1 MAERETATGQ
11 SEAGRAPLPLG
22 VPRVWRPGAKTV
34 PLDRAE
40 MLRYLGYHGQK
51 IEPELAERID
61 AVTADAVTRTA
72 PAGVW
77 AVFPRGT
84 AYDTPVKREHPV
96 SADQK
101 VKREHPVS
109 ADQKV
114 KREHPVS
121 ADQTPVA
128 AGHIALEGTALAL
141 TGRDIF
147 RHLKDA
153 RYVAVLA
160 VTLGMASE
168 QRLRVLSSQNP
179 LEGAVFDAA
188 CSALVESATDALNC
202 EIEAAAQAA
211 GLSSNARFSPGY
223 GNLPLA
229 VQPTVL
235 ATLNATRLCGITATP
250 TNLLMPTKSIT
261 AFIGLFEGDPHSS
274 DAVRSCAGCRVALGC
289 PFRARGTRC
298 W

>member
-1 MAERETATGQ
+1 MTERETGTGQ

-22 VPRVWRPGAKTV
+22 VPRVWRPGAKTM
-34 PLDRAE
+34 PLDRDE
-40 MLRYLGYHGQK
+40 MLCYLGYHGQK

-61 AVTADAVTRTA
+61 AVAADAVTRIA
-72 PAGVW
+72 PAGIW

-84 AYDTPVKREHPV
+84 AYDTPVKRKHPVPANQKVKCEHPV
-96 SADQK
+96 PANQK
-101 VKREHPVS
+101 VKRGHPVP
-109 ADQKV
+109 AN
-114 KREHPVS
+114 
-121 ADQTPVA
+121 QTPVA
-128 AGHIALEGTALAL
+128 AGHITLEGTALAL

-188 CSALVESATDALNC
+188 CSALVESAADALNC
-202 EIEAAAQAA
+202 EIESAAQAA
-211 GLSSNARFSPGY
+211 GLSCNARFSPGY
-223 GNLPLA
+223 GDLPLA

-250 TNLLMPTKSIT
+250 ANLLMPTKSIT

-274 DAVRSCAGCRVALGC
+274 DAVRSCAGCRVASGC

>member
-1 MAERETATGQ
+1 M
-11 SEAGRAPLPLG
+11 
-22 VPRVWRPGAKTV
+22 
-34 PLDRAE
+34 
-40 MLRYLGYHGQK
+40 
-51 IEPELAERID
+51 
-61 AVTADAVTRTA
+61 
-72 PAGVW
+72 
-77 AVFPRGT
+77 

-96 SADQK
+96 SANQKVKREK

-109 ADQKV
+109 AN
-114 KREHPVS
+114 
-121 ADQTPVA
+121 QTPVA

-188 CSALVESATDALNC
+188 CSALVESAADALNC

-211 GLSSNARFSPGY
+211 GLSCNTRFSPGY
-223 GNLPLA
+223 GDLPLA

-261 AFIGLFEGDPHSS
+261 AFVGLFEGDPHSS
-274 DAVRSCAGCRVALGC
+274 DAVRSCGLSRGIGLSVPRSRHALLVGAAHAPTRKALTAGRRSLPAGATLTTGRRDARFQQTRRSPLAGALLAANTQGDTQQ
-289 PFRARGTRC
+289 PGTRGSQPPHAATRYPTRLRSPRQRAR
-298 W
+298 

>member
-109 ADQKV
+109 ANQA
-114 KREHPVS
+114 P
-121 ADQTPVA
+121 AA

-211 GLSSNARFSPGY
+211 GLSCNTRFSPGY
-223 GNLPLA
+223 GDLPLA

-261 AFIGLFEGDPHSS
+261 AFVGLFEGDPHSS
-274 DAVRSCAGCRVALGC
+274 DAVRSCAGCRVASGC